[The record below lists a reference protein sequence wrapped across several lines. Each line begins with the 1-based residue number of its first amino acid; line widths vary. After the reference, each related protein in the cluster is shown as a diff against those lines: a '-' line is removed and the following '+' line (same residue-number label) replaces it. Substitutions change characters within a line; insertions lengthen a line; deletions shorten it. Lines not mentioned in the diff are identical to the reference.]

1 MPARHKPCLHL
12 PPLQALPE
20 SPCPHISDSQ
30 RYWNINQLSIAY
42 ASQPE
47 LRSRLPQGRSA
58 LPWKPWIYGL
68 KDSHLHLATHSGI
81 LSRTPST
88 PPFGDASSRARCSPT
103 DVLLHPIASVTCF
116 SPGHFR
122 RRTSRLVSYYAL
134 FE

>member
-12 PPLQALPE
+12 NPLQALPE

-81 LSRTPST
+81 LSSKLST
-88 PPFGDASSRARCSPT
+88 APYGTASSCYQCSPT
-103 DVLLHPIASVTCF
+103 NIPCGIFHCFGVMFQPRTFSAQDLSTSELL
-116 SPGHFR
+116 
-122 RRTSRLVSYYAL
+122 RTL
-134 FE
+134 